1 MDLEIVTSKCFVQ
14 KYTSYLYQ
22 KIYDSKNRLGKG
34 VLEIV
39 TSKCFVQK
47 YTSYLYQKIYD
58 SKNRLGK
65 GVLEIVTSKC
75 FVLYTM
81 LPEDM

>member
-1 MDLEIVTSKCFVQ
+1 MD
-14 KYTSYLYQ
+14 
-22 KIYDSKNRLGKG
+22 
-34 VLEIV
+34 LEIV